1 MGRMEEH
8 FKGFGIKS
16 LTEVYSVPR
25 LGGTVLVECGQWFSE
40 APSMFNPQNL
50 YLEDRCSYTNMLAF
64 PLYFFPTLLMHP
76 LLLWKAYAFLLPCV
90 SFLALPAPIS

>member
-25 LGGTVLVECGQWFSE
+25 LGGTVLVECGQWFSD

-64 PLYFFPTLLMHP
+64 PLLLSHSFNASPSTLESL
-76 LLLWKAYAFLLPCV
+76 
-90 SFLALPAPIS
+90 PISTALCFLPGSTCSY